1 MFDVIDH
8 SSGTKITLIWYRHE

>member
-8 SSGTKITLIWYRHE
+8 SSGTIWYRHE